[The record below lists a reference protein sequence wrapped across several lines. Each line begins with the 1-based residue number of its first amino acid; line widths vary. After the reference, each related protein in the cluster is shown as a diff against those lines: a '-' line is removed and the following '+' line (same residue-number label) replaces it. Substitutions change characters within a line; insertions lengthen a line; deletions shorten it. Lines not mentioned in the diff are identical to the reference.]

1 MSNKAEWLLKEA
13 ASKEDES
20 LLNEQLVSKPD
31 VLINI
36 LHAAVATATTATTT
50 VTIITAAGKF
60 IDESLLLFLL
70 FCFINLIQYY
80 WRYYFE
86 S

>member
-1 MSNKAEWLLKEA
+1 MK
-13 ASKEDES
+13 
-20 LLNEQLVSKPD
+20 QLVSKPD

-36 LHAAVATATTATTT
+36 LHAAAATATTTTTTAATTATTA
-50 VTIITAAGKF
+50 TIITAAGKF

>member
-1 MSNKAEWLLKEA
+1 MSHCSVK
-13 ASKEDES
+13 
-20 LLNEQLVSKPD
+20 QLVSKPD

-36 LHAAVATATTATTT
+36 LLAATATTAASSTTT
-50 VTIITAAGKF
+50 TTATTTAVTIITAVGKF

>member
-1 MSNKAEWLLKEA
+1 MSKKAEWLLKEA
-13 ASKEDES
+13 ASNEDES

-36 LHAAVATATTATTT
+36 LHAAAATTTTTTTTAATTTTTATTT
-50 VTIITAAGKF
+50 ATTAVTILQQQV
-60 IDESLLLFLL
+60 S
-70 FCFINLIQYY
+70 
-80 WRYYFE
+80 